1 MVYNNSYRLF
11 IERNLIMENYSDQSK
26 ENQFKDWFEKKFDV
40 DEKGQFIHQN
50 IQFSFNKNNSFITIN
65 SLYNDMMEV
74 ILVNNDFCYIEQ
86 PYVLLSLSSK
96 RLITMKDKYDQPKLD
111 SMMAMFDVMKMC
123 EQYLKDTFW

>member
-1 MVYNNSYRLF
+1 
-11 IERNLIMENYSDQSK
+11 
-26 ENQFKDWFEKKFDV
+26 
-40 DEKGQFIHQN
+40 
-50 IQFSFNKNNSFITIN
+50 
-65 SLYNDMMEV
+65 MMEV